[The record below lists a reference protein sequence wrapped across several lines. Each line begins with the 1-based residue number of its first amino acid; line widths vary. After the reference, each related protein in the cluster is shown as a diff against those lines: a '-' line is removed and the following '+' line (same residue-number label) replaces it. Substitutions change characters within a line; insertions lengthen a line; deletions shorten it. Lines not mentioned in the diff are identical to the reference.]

1 MSINASILTATVR
14 SVMLITLHHR
24 ALKESQGQEA
34 VEQYTKALQSQQAPS
49 IAFAA
54 VLHSNRA
61 AARQLLGQHAEAIA
75 DCLRATALNP
85 EYAKASCQCL
95 KSGWPLCLAC
105 PDLPLEQDVQ
115 QSFSLEGVQ
124 SCCLELEVPGTLHE
138 KSYACRRTQ
147 GWQCCCQS

>member
-1 MSINASILTATVR
+1 M
-14 SVMLITLHHR
+14 
-24 ALKESQGQEA
+24 
-34 VEQYTKALQSQQAPS
+34 EQYTKALHSRQAPS

-95 KSGWPLCLAC
+95 MQYHLGSRK
-105 PDLPLEQDVQ
+105 
-115 QSFSLEGVQ
+115 EGRSVW
-124 SCCLELEVPGTLHE
+124 LVLI
-138 KSYACRRTQ
+138 
-147 GWQCCCQS
+147 CQSNGSCINW